1 METAN
6 HTNGNGYGNNYECD
20 IIWWFEYI
28 SENAG
33 EVQRETLRRI
43 LEQNYDVEYLKKR
56 LGDTKIIDM
65 DACAMETLYTSLVP
79 LASHA
84 DLEPYIQRIADG
96 DTAPLLTQQPITK
109 LSLRWIP
116 LLFTFSDSIFK
127 KLIFHDD

>member
-1 METAN
+1 MEAAN
-6 HTNGNGYGNNYECD
+6 NTNGNGYGNNYECD
-20 IIWWFEYI
+20 IIRWFEYI

-56 LGDTKIIDM
+56 LGDTKIQDM
-65 DACAMETLYTSLVP
+65 DGCEMETLYTSLVP

-84 DLEPYIQRIADG
+84 DLEPYVQRIADG
-96 DTAPLLTQQPITK
+96 DTASLLTQEPITK

-116 LLFTFSDSIFK
+116 LLFTFSYSI
-127 KLIFHDD
+127 